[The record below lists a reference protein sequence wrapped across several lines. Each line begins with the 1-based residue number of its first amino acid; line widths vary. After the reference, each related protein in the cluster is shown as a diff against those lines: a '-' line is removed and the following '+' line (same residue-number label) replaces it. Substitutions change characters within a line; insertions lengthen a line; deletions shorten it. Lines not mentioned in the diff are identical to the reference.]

1 MMRDL
6 VSSIGNVAHQI
17 GVGFGY
23 LPRNVKTRLDT
34 LIVQHV
40 QDARRGDAGAVFG
53 HGQQAGVIGKI
64 GIPPQPRRHPI
75 HVKSNQSNALNIIR
89 PNAGH

>member
-6 VSSIGNVAHQI
+6 VASIGDVAHQI
-17 GVGFGY
+17 SVGFGH
-23 LPRNVKTRLDT
+23 LPRNVKTRLDA
-34 LIVQHV
+34 LIVQQV

-64 GIPPQPRRHPI
+64 GIAAQPGRHP
-75 HVKSNQSNALNIIR
+75 HPHQK
-89 PNAGH
+89 